1 MSGPVTRRERD
12 GTPPRAWGRQEHRVR
27 RLQPVRNTPTC
38 VGTTAWDG
46 PFDTPST
53 EHPHVRGDD
62 GVPSPLNLTSSGTPP
77 RAWGR
82 PERDLRLPGCDRNTP
97 TCVGTTAGGRAR
109 GPGSPEH
116 PHVRGDDP
124 AHPAF
129 PPSVRGTPPRAWGR
143 RSLMFSKDISKWN
156 TPTCVG
162 TTAASGTTTARSTE
176 HPHVRGDDATGR
188 DRISARSGTP
198 PRAWGRP

>member
-1 MSGPVTRRERD
+1 MRGDDMSGPVTRRERD

-62 GVPSPLNLTSSGTPP
+62 GVPSPLNWTISGTPP

-82 PERDLRLPGCDRNTP
+82 RLGDVRGVRDLRNTP
-97 TCVGTTAGGRAR
+97 TCVGTPQPTR
-109 GPGSPEH
+109 PSPRPSAEH
-116 PHVRGDDP
+116 PHVRGDDG
-124 AHPAF
+124 A
-129 PPSVRGTPPRAWGR
+129 
-143 RSLMFSKDISKWN
+143 
-156 TPTCVG
+156 
-162 TTAASGTTTARSTE
+162 
-176 HPHVRGDDATGR
+176 
-188 DRISARSGTP
+188 
-198 PRAWGRP
+198 